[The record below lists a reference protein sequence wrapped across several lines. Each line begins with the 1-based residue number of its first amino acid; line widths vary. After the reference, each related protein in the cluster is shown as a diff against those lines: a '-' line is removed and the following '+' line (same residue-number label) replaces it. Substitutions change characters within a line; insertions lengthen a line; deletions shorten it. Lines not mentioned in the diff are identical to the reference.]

1 VKTWGRG
8 GIVPPF
14 LTSSLGGGEWSALL
28 PGHVIPKEMSPGTHC
43 IGDCVGHRT
52 GLDAVEK
59 DLDPDGNRTLVD
71 QPVARR

>member
-1 VKTWGRG
+1 MKTWGRG

-14 LTSSLGGGEWSALL
+14 LSSALGGGEWSALL
-28 PGHVIPKEMSPGTHC
+28 PGHVIPKEIASGTHC

-59 DLDPDGNRTLVD
+59 RRTLTLTGIE
-71 QPVARR
+71 PLSSSL